1 MIGDLR
7 FRVRRAWGL
16 GGPSKMK
23 GRPRFDRAWARVAC
37 PCTNATRGSPSC
49 MHVEGSRLP
58 TTAMKGLPSID
69 HGQGSLYL
77 AVHWQSQILR
87 FTPRPWPGNLQNPA
101 PEGRILAPRTRNIF
115 GFHWRGRRLQP
126 RVGGPGGGLYSLG
139 NLRVSR

>member
-37 PCTNATRGSPSC
+37 PCTNANRGSPSC

-77 AVHWQSQILR
+77 ARSIGSLR
-87 FTPRPWPGNLQNPA
+87 FSDLPLGL
-101 PEGRILAPRTRNIF
+101 LAR
-115 GFHWRGRRLQP
+115 QP
-126 RVGGPGGGLYSLG
+126 SKSGPGGPDSCSPHPEHFWFSLEGSTTSAQGWRAGWGTSLG

>member
-77 AVHWQSQILR
+77 ARSIGSLR
-87 FTPRPWPGNLQNPA
+87 FSDLPLGLGPATFKIRPRRAGFLLPA
-101 PEGRILAPRTRNIF
+101 PGTFLVFIGGVDDFSPGLEGR
-115 GFHWRGRRLQP
+115 
-126 RVGGPGGGLYSLG
+126 VGDYI
-139 NLRVSR
+139 VWAT